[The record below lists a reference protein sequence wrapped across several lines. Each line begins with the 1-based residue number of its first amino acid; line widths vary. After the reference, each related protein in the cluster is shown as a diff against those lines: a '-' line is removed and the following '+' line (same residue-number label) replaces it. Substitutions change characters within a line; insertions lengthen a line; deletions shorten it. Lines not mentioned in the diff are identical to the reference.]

1 MVNITPVFKNDD
13 PLDKLNNR
21 PVSTLPLL
29 FKVYEKLLYN
39 QLYEFAKNI
48 LNSIICGFR
57 KAHSAQ
63 HALFKL
69 LQSCQKEIDNH
80 GFLGTMLVD
89 LWKTC
94 DCICHEILIVKLHAY
109 TLNYLSRRNKMTKTG
124 SSVSTWFYVI
134 TGLSQQSLIFFNT
147 FINDLILFV
156 TQSQVYNIADGITLY
171 GCNKNL
177 SVIFQDSVY
186 NLKNVL
192 NWFKIN
198 SLKANPTK
206 FLVLS

>member
-1 MVNITPVFKNDD
+1 
-13 PLDKLNNR
+13 
-21 PVSTLPLL
+21 
-29 FKVYEKLLYN
+29 
-39 QLYEFAKNI
+39 
-48 LNSIICGFR
+48 
-57 KAHSAQ
+57 
-63 HALFKL
+63 
-69 LQSCQKEIDNH
+69 
-80 GFLGTMLVD
+80 MLVD

-109 TLNYLSRRNKMTKTG
+109 ALNYLSRRNQMTKTG

-147 FINDLILFV
+147 FINDLFLFV
-156 TQSQVYNIADGITLY
+156 TQSQVYNIADGITLF

-206 FLVLS
+206 FLVLSRSISNSYVLNFDGMKISVSIDNKLTFKKMNYAGKHHTKFTFCAV

>member
-1 MVNITPVFKNDD
+1 
-13 PLDKLNNR
+13 
-21 PVSTLPLL
+21 
-29 FKVYEKLLYN
+29 
-39 QLYEFAKNI
+39 
-48 LNSIICGFR
+48 
-57 KAHSAQ
+57 
-63 HALFKL
+63 
-69 LQSCQKEIDNH
+69 
-80 GFLGTMLVD
+80 MLVD

-94 DCICHEILIVKLHAY
+94 DCICHGILIVKLHAY
-109 TLNYLSRRNKMTKTG
+109 ALNYLSRRNQMTKTG

-147 FINDLILFV
+147 FINDLFLFV

-171 GCNKNL
+171 GCNKKL
-177 SVIFQDSVY
+177 LVIFQDSVY

-206 FLVLS
+206 FLVLSGSISNSYVLNFDGMKISVYIDNKLTFKNMNYAGKHHTKFTFCVV

>member
-1 MVNITPVFKNDD
+1 
-13 PLDKLNNR
+13 
-21 PVSTLPLL
+21 
-29 FKVYEKLLYN
+29 
-39 QLYEFAKNI
+39 
-48 LNSIICGFR
+48 
-57 KAHSAQ
+57 
-63 HALFKL
+63 
-69 LQSCQKEIDNH
+69 
-80 GFLGTMLVD
+80 MLVD

-109 TLNYLSRRNKMTKTG
+109 ALNYLSRRNQMTKTG

-147 FINDLILFV
+147 FINDLFLFV

-198 SLKANPTK
+198 SLKANPRK
-206 FLVLS
+206 FLVLSGSISNSYVLNFDGIKISVYIDNKLKFKNMIYAGKHRTKFTFCVV

>member
-1 MVNITPVFKNDD
+1 
-13 PLDKLNNR
+13 
-21 PVSTLPLL
+21 
-29 FKVYEKLLYN
+29 
-39 QLYEFAKNI
+39 
-48 LNSIICGFR
+48 
-57 KAHSAQ
+57 
-63 HALFKL
+63 
-69 LQSCQKEIDNH
+69 
-80 GFLGTMLVD
+80 MLVD

-94 DCICHEILIVKLHAY
+94 DCIFHEILIVKLHASA
-109 TLNYLSRRNKMTKTG
+109 LNYLSRRNQMRKTG

-147 FINDLILFV
+147 FINDLFLFV